1 MGAHED
7 ARELVERIAELARLR
22 FSAEELE
29 SFAEQFQRIVEFVQ
43 VLQQLELEG
52 VEPLTHVVEVENALR
67 EDEPKESLPREEALR
82 NAPRHDG
89 VFFRVPKV
97 IE

>member
-1 MGAHED
+1 MGARED

-29 SFAEQFQRIVEFVQ
+29 SFAEQFQRIVGFVQ

>member
-1 MGAHED
+1 MGARED

-67 EDEPKESLPREEALR
+67 EDEPRESLPREEALR

-89 VFFRVPKV
+89 VFLRVSKV

>member
-1 MGAHED
+1 MGARED

-52 VEPLTHVVEVENALR
+52 VEPLTHVVEVENALQ

>member
-1 MGAHED
+1 MGARED

-29 SFAEQFQRIVEFVQ
+29 SFAEQFQRIVGFVQ

-67 EDEPKESLPREEALR
+67 EDEPRESLPREEALR

>member
-1 MGAHED
+1 MGARED

-67 EDEPKESLPREEALR
+67 EDEPRESLPCEEALR

>member
-1 MGAHED
+1 MGARED

-29 SFAEQFQRIVEFVQ
+29 SFVGQFQRIVEFVQ

-52 VEPLTHVVEVENALR
+52 VEPLTHVVQVENALR
-67 EDEPKESLPREEALR
+67 EDEPRESLPREEALR

>member
-1 MGAHED
+1 MGARED

-67 EDEPKESLPREEALR
+67 EDEPRESLPREEALR

>member
-1 MGAHED
+1 MGARED

>member
-1 MGAHED
+1 MGARED

-43 VLQQLELEG
+43 VLQQLELGG

-67 EDEPKESLPREEALR
+67 EDEPRESLPREEALR

-89 VFFRVPKV
+89 VFLRVPKV

>member
-1 MGAHED
+1 MGARED

-22 FSAEELE
+22 FSAQELE
-29 SFAEQFQRIVEFVQ
+29 SFVEQFQRIVEFVQ
-43 VLQQLELEG
+43 VLQQLQLEG

-67 EDEPKESLPREEALR
+67 EDEPRESLPREEALR

>member
-1 MGAHED
+1 MGARED

-82 NAPRHDG
+82 NAPWHDG

>member
-1 MGAHED
+1 
-7 ARELVERIAELARLR
+7 
-22 FSAEELE
+22 LE

-52 VEPLTHVVEVENALR
+52 VEPLTHVVEVENVLR
-67 EDEPKESLPREEALR
+67 EDEPRESLPREEALR

>member
-1 MGAHED
+1 MGARED

-52 VEPLTHVVEVENALR
+52 VEPLTHGVEVENALR
-67 EDEPKESLPREEALR
+67 EDEPRESLPREEALR

>member
-1 MGAHED
+1 MGARED

-67 EDEPKESLPREEALR
+67 EDEPRESLPREEALR
-82 NAPRHDG
+82 NAR
-89 VFFRVPKV
+89 RQS
-97 IE
+97 

>member
-1 MGAHED
+1 MGARED

-67 EDEPKESLPREEALR
+67 EDEPRESLPREEALQ

>member
-1 MGAHED
+1 MGARED

-52 VEPLTHVVEVENALR
+52 VEPLTHVVEAENALR
-67 EDEPKESLPREEALR
+67 EDEPRESLPREEALR